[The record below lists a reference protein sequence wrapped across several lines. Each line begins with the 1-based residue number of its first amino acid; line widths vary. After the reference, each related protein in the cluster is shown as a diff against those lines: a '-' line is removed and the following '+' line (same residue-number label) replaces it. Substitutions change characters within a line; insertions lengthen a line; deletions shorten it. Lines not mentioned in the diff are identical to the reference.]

1 MNEQKGVFKN
11 LYKNLVTPI
20 LKKDSGIDAEYLT
33 NLSLN
38 LLSFSSRKYNW
49 PLVSHILKNLNEE
62 FSITDQR
69 LTQNICGI
77 NFCNPIGLAAGFDK
91 NGNAANI
98 WKNFGFGFAELG
110 TVTKFAQEGNP
121 KPRLFRLAE
130 EEAALNRMGFNNN
143 GAENLVKNFLEQGI
157 ELKKNRRNIC
167 LRISKS
173 KITSEY
179 KTITSSFKKTLAS
192 IKLPKISCFSCSLS
206 CTYCTFFI
214 LNFSLYLPVITK
226 IFLIFNLLNISI
238 W

>member
-33 NLSLN
+33 NLSLK

-69 LTQNICGI
+69 LTQKICGI

-98 WKNFGFGFAELG
+98 WKNFGFGFAEIG

-157 ELKKNRRNIC
+157 E
-167 LRISKS
+167 
-173 KITSEY
+173 
-179 KTITSSFKKTLAS
+179 FKKKQGEYLFRD
-192 IKLPKISCFSCSLS
+192 KFRKVKNYRFISS
-206 CTYCTFFI
+206 
-214 LNFSLYLPVITK
+214 K
-226 IFLIFNLLNISI
+226 R
-238 W
+238 